1 VKATSR
7 EEARVLRHRHI
18 GQAIAVCRA
27 LACLA
32 ISWLKSSATIFP
44 CTGSR
49 RYTRGMESS

>member
-1 VKATSR
+1 MKATSR